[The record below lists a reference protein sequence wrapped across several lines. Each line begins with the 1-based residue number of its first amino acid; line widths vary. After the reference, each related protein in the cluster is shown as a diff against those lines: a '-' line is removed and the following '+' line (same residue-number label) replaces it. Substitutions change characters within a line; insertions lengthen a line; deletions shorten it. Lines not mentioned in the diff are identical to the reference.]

1 MMMMPWYFLLI
12 YAWLDLTVG
21 TGSGGA
27 YALNNALLELWLE
40 VLGDDTYM
48 AKWHIL
54 LWYGYGLSMTKYH
67 MILGVT

>member
-1 MMMMPWYFLLI
+1 MIRSDSMQ
-12 YAWLDLTVG
+12 DG

-27 YALNNALLELWLE
+27 YDVNNALLELWLV
-40 VLGDDTYM
+40 VLGDDAYM

-54 LWYGYGLSMTKYH
+54 LWYGYELSMTKSH